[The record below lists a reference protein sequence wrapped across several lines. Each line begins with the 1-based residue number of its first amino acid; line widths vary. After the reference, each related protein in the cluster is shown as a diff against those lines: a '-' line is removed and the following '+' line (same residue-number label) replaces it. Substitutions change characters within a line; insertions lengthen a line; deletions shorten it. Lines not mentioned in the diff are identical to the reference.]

1 MKDGKSIGYITSGG
15 FAHYVKKSIAYSY
28 LDEEI
33 LKMNEKFQVEING
46 NFYNSTII
54 KEPLYDPTWNKNEII
69 ESTTLVESGLIF
81 SLKYVFFMQIKSKGK
96 IMKIRKIIVSILSV
110 MLFSTFAGI
119 ANAGCGKVV
128 VASQNWA
135 SAELM
140 AEVDKAILE
149 KGFGCEVEL
158 IPGAT
163 MPTFASMDEK
173 GAPDMNPEQWAN
185 AVFVP
190 LKKAV
195 EEGRLVIANK
205 APITG
210 LGEGWW
216 LTPGSIEKHPELKG
230 MTAVEI
236 LEHPEWFPSKEDP
249 SKGAFVGCPAG
260 WGCQLAN
267 AQLFRAFEMEKKGW
281 VLIDPGS
288 AAGLDGTISKAA
300 ESGDPWIGYYWNPTS
315 IVGKYNLQ
323 PIPWG
328 IDFAGRDNWDK
339 CITVAEQDCA
349 DPKPSAWT
357 HSEVNTIITA
367 KFAKQGGKDIVKYI
381 GNRTYP
387 GPVMNGMLV
396 WMADNQAGGSDAAI
410 EFLSK
415 HEDVW
420 SKWVSSSVAKKVKAG
435 L

>member
-1 MKDGKSIGYITSGG
+1 MKYLKNFFPRLAIILIG
-15 FAHYVKKSIAYSY
+15 
-28 LDEEI
+28 
-33 LKMNEKFQVEING
+33 
-46 NFYNSTII
+46 
-54 KEPLYDPTWNKNEII
+54 
-69 ESTTLVESGLIF
+69 
-81 SLKYVFFMQIKSKGK
+81 
-96 IMKIRKIIVSILSV
+96 LSSV
-110 MLFSTFAGI
+110 LFSAQ
-119 ANAGCGKVV
+119 ANAECGNVV

-140 AEVDKAILE
+140 AEVDKVILE
-149 KGFGCEVEL
+149 NGYGCEVEL

-185 AVFVP
+185 AVYEP
-190 LKKAV
+190 LNKSVA
-195 EEGRLVIANK
+195 EGRLVIANK

-216 LTPGSIEKHPELKG
+216 ITPGTIEKHPEIKG
-230 MTAVEI
+230 MTALEI
-236 LEHPEWFPSKEDP
+236 LEHPEWFPFKEDP

-267 AQLFRAFEMEKKGW
+267 ANLFKAFEMEKKGW
-281 VLIDPGS
+281 VLVDPGS
-288 AAGLDGTISKAA
+288 AAGLDGSIAKAA
-300 ESGDPWIGYYWNPTS
+300 ESGNPWLGYYWSPTS
-315 IVGKYNLQ
+315 IVGKYSL
-323 PIPWG
+323 IHL
-328 IDFAGRDNWDK
+328 DFGVPYAGDENWNG
-339 CITVAEQDCA
+339 CIVKPEQECA
-349 DPKPSAWT
+349 DPKPSAWIE
-357 HSEVNTIITA
+357 SEVNTIITT
-367 KFAKQGGKDIVKYI
+367 KFAKQGGEDIVKYI

-387 GPVMNGMLV
+387 GTVMNGMLV

-420 SKWVSSSVAKKVKAG
+420 SKWVSSDVANKVKAG